1 MPIIAERSSPMDF
14 TEGRRRQYE
23 QLMKEKPGFTQ
34 SCPSEEKERPIRK
47 QEKGTVTKPKQTN
60 RKRCRE
66 D

>member
-1 MPIIAERSSPMDF
+1 MDF

-34 SCPSEEKERPIRK
+34 SCPSEEEERPIRK
-47 QEKGTVTKPKQTN
+47 QVKGTVAKPKQTN